1 MGRVTFVLAFLALGC
16 MATTCLENC
25 QSFCLTLDA
34 DVETCNV
41 NCAERLC
48 PAEEAIAEVA
58 PEPTPVPAV
67 EVAENNN
74 DFIYGFIVFL
84 MCLFAFTI
92 VVAVTALYQ
101 EREAV
106 KYYWNAICVEFR
118 KKFGKQKH
126 EELDYLLYTG

>member
-1 MGRVTFVLAFLALGC
+1 

-48 PAEEAIAEVA
+48 PAEEAVAEVA

-92 VVAVTALYQ
+92 VVAVTHCTRK
-101 EREAV
+101 ER
-106 KYYWNAICVEFR
+106 R
-118 KKFGKQKH
+118 
-126 EELDYLLYTG
+126 LSTTGMQFAWSSAR